1 MEEPVERTK
10 TEARGGTKLGVMRYV
25 LLISVALVVIAFAV
39 IFKAYAP
46 A

>member
-25 LLISVALVVIAFAV
+25 LMISVALVVIAFAL
-39 IFKAYAP
+39 IFRHYAQ